1 MSRCGGFRVK
11 IPERLA
17 VALAVWLASAQ
28 LAAAEPKYGPEAVR
42 LHDDRAYLQRSA
54 APDFWALMP
63 YYLPQQTESSCSV
76 ASVAMLL
83 NALRAELPLAADDPL
98 VTETG
103 LMKRAANAA
112 WKKAAAQGGA
122 GVSLDQL
129 GRLIERSLTA
139 YGLGAHEVEVVHVES
154 TSDAMLA
161 RLREVLAETE
171 TSAGDF
177 IVINF
182 IQSVFT
188 GDPDGN
194 VGHIAPLAAYDAER
208 QRALIFDPDRRWYEP
223 YWVSDRTLLAG
234 MATRDDQAPGKGAQ
248 RGYVRVRKAAAK

>member
-1 MSRCGGFRVK
+1 MKRGGL
-11 IPERLA
+11 P
-17 VALAVWLASAQ
+17 VALAIWLACAQ
-28 LAAAEPKYGPEAVR
+28 LAAADPKYGPEAVR
-42 LHDDRAYLQRSA
+42 LHDDRAYVQRSA

-76 ASVAMLL
+76 ASVAMLM
-83 NALRAELPLAADDPL
+83 NALRAELPLSADDPL

-103 LMKRAANAA
+103 LLKRAASAA
-112 WKKAAAQGGA
+112 WKKAAAQGGD

-129 GRLIERSLTA
+129 GRLIERSLSA
-139 YGLGAHEVEVVHVES
+139 YGLGAYEVEVVHVES
-154 TSDAMLA
+154 ASDEMLA
-161 RLREVLAETE
+161 RLRKVLAENE
-171 TSAGDF
+171 ASAEDL

-188 GDPDGN
+188 GDPEGN
-194 VGHIAPLAAYDAER
+194 VGHIAPIAAYDAER

-234 MATRDDQAPGKGAQ
+234 MATRDDQAPVKGAR
-248 RGYVRVRKAAAK
+248 RGYVHVRKAAAK